1 VQDSSGDVARPTI
14 VELSR
19 EECEAILARNCVGRI
34 AFSLYD
40 AVYIKPLHYVY
51 QQGAIWARTSDGLM
65 TGVTGRNQRVGF
77 EVDEVTDIFHW
88 CSVVV
93 QGEVELLSADGD
105 AAQRLHWE
113 QGIRLLRSLVPAT
126 LTESDPVPDRHRLF
140 RISADHLT
148 GRRSS
153 VAAGQ

>member
-1 VQDSSGDVARPTI
+1 VQDSRSDVASPTI

-19 EECEAILARNCVGRI
+19 DECEAILARNCVGRI

-51 QQGAIWARTSDGLM
+51 EQGAIWARTSDGLM

-77 EVDEVTDIFHW
+77 EVDEVSDIFHW

-105 AAQRLHWE
+105 AAERLQWE
-113 QGIRLLRSLVPAT
+113 QGIRLLRSIVPAT
-126 LTESDPVPDRHRLF
+126 LTESDPVPDRDRVF

>member
-1 VQDSSGDVARPTI
+1 VQDSSGEVARPTI
-14 VELSR
+14 VDLGR
-19 EECEAILARNCVGRI
+19 DECEAILARNSVGRV

-40 AVYIKPLHYVY
+40 AVYIKPLHYVLD
-51 QQGAIWARTSDGLM
+51 QGAIWARTSDGLM
-65 TGVTGRNQRVGF
+65 TGVTGRNRRVGF

-105 AAQRLHWE
+105 AAHRDQWE
-113 QGIRLLRSLVPAT
+113 HGVRLLRRLVPDA
-126 LTESDPVPDRHRLF
+126 LTEFDPVPDRDCVF

>member
-19 EECEAILARNCVGRI
+19 DECEAILARNSVGRI

-40 AVYIKPLHYVY
+40 AVYIKPLHYVFE
-51 QQGAIWARTSDGLM
+51 QGAIWARTSDGLM
-65 TGVTGRNQRVGF
+65 TGVTGRNHRVGF
-77 EVDEVTDIFHW
+77 EVDEVTDMFHW

-105 AAQRLHWE
+105 AVQRHHWE
-113 QGIRLLRSLVPAT
+113 QGVRLLRHLVPAT
-126 LTESDPVPDRHRLF
+126 LTESDPVPDRDRLF
-140 RISADHLT
+140 RISAEHLT

-153 VAAGQ
+153 VPAVE

>member
-1 VQDSSGDVARPTI
+1 VQDSRSDVARPTI

-19 EECEAILARNCVGRI
+19 DECEAILARNSVGRI

-51 QQGAIWARTSDGLM
+51 DQGAIWARTSDGLM
-65 TGVTGRNQRVGF
+65 TGVTGRNHRVGF

-93 QGEVELLSADGD
+93 HGEVELLSADGD
-105 AAQRLHWE
+105 AVQRQDRE
-113 QGIRLLRSLVPAT
+113 QGIRLLRSLVPDA
-126 LTESDPVPDRHRLF
+126 LTESDPVPDRDCVF